1 MVMIS
6 QTRVVVVGQYT
17 RWLGCGGIRSAT
29 VIESEPAYDP
39 ANEHLRA

>member
-6 QTRVVVVGQYT
+6 QARVVVVGQYT
-17 RWLGCGGIRSAT
+17 RWHGCGGIRLAAM
-29 VIESEPAYDP
+29 IKSEPAYDP